1 MVGRLMLPISWA
13 QLCGAGLWIAL
24 AIPPLRAAA
33 EADMSL
39 HMLVQIPLLM
49 LAGWLVVGRTPAPRW
64 YRTADYGGWAGTLV
78 AIFTTSYWMV
88 PWVLDAAL
96 LDVRFELLKFFGLPL
111 LVGLPLRWSWPRLS
125 CVGRG
130 FVITNML
137 SMTAFVGWLYIAA
150 PVRVCVYYLVDQ
162 QTTAGKLLL
171 VATILASLL
180 FFLRCLFGGA
190 AAARVDAAERQG
202 RTAFEG

>member
-1 MVGRLMLPISWA
+1 MVGRLIHHASWA
-13 QLCGAGLWIAL
+13 QLCGVGLWLIL
-24 AIPPLRAAA
+24 AVPPLRTAA

-49 LAGWLVVGRTPAPRW
+49 LTGWLMVASTPAPRW
-64 YRTADYGGWAGTLV
+64 YRILDEGGWAGILV
-78 AIFTTSYWMV
+78 AIFTTSYWMI

-96 LDVRFELLKFFGLPL
+96 IDVRFELLKFFGLPL

-125 CVGRG
+125 TVGRG

-162 QTTAGKLLL
+162 QTMAGKLLL
-171 VATILASLL
+171 VATVLASLL
-180 FFLRCLFGGA
+180 FFLRCLFGGPGV
-190 AAARVDAAERQG
+190 ARVDGRGSMEER
-202 RTAFEG
+202 RL